1 MNLVSR
7 CKFFKYSIRLRL
19 IDKNTLST
27 QAILLRANDYKSKST
42 QTTLIRPNENKLN
55 RLNRII
61 FGSRIFDEP
70 KDIERVLKEVLLDFQ
85 TSKDVRRQSTEM
97 GVQIMKYRTAIR
109 QFVKEVRDGKLE
121 KCNRIALQ
129 SALNEE
135 NANSG
140 VYCGPLRL
148 LAHEVFD
155 RFNNKGVPCN
165 LVTGEERRE
174 LKGIHVP
181 LTSSTIE
188 MVNLQKQVDVAVID
202 EIQMISDQQR
212 GWAWTQ
218 ALLGLQAKEIH
229 ICGEPSAVPLVRSIC
244 QSINED
250 IEVREYKRL
259 STLEISPKSLDGDL
273 KKIKKGDCVVTFSR
287 KSIFSLKHEI
297 EAATGLRCAVA
308 YGSLPPE
315 TRSQQ
320 AKLFNDPNSGFDVL
334 VASDAVGMV
343 FESIKKYDGI
353 GIRHIPIPQIKQI
366 AGRAGRFGT
375 ENSVG
380 ESMDLKYIHQ
390 AMEAPHKDLE
400 MAGLQPTM
408 EMVELFAHQLPDVK
422 EFAVLL
428 GSPCNISKIVTL
440 PETVP
445 HNDDML
451 GELESVHH
459 LAREMKLKCE
469 TIIHDALQKLKTPR
483 RRPRITTR
491 DVRELKMIT
500 KNNNKHLDKKPKIT
514 SYGKNGAVNTVKK
527 PVPHKQIENL

>member
-1 MNLVSR
+1 
-7 CKFFKYSIRLRL
+7 KI
-19 IDKNTLST
+19 
-27 QAILLRANDYKSKST
+27 
-42 QTTLIRPNENKLN
+42 
-55 RLNRII
+55 
-61 FGSRIFDEP
+61 
-70 KDIERVLKEVLLDFQ
+70 VLHVGP
-85 TSKDVRRQSTEM
+85 TNS
-97 GVQIMKYRTAIR
+97 
-109 QFVKEVRDGKLE
+109 GKTYNAL
-121 KCNRIALQ
+121 KCL
-129 SALNEE
+129 E

-165 LVTGEERRE
+165 LVTGEERRVLE
-174 LKGIHVP
+174 GINVP

-202 EIQMISDQQR
+202 EIQMLSDQQR

-229 ICGEPSAVPLVRSIC
+229 ICGEPSAVPLVKSIC

-259 STLEISPKSLDGDL
+259 STLEICPKSLDGDL

-334 VASDAVGMV
+334 VASDAIGMGLNLNIKRIV
-343 FESIKKYDGI
+343 FESVKKYDGI

-375 ENSVG
+375 ENTIG
-380 ESMDLKYIHQ
+380 EVTAIEDMDLRYVHQ

-400 MAGLQPTM
+400 
-408 EMVELFAHQLPDVK
+408 
-422 EFAVLL
+422 
-428 GSPCNISKIVTL
+428 
-440 PETVP
+440 
-445 HNDDML
+445 
-451 GELESVHH
+451 
-459 LAREMKLKCE
+459 
-469 TIIHDALQKLKTPR
+469 
-483 RRPRITTR
+483 
-491 DVRELKMIT
+491 
-500 KNNNKHLDKKPKIT
+500 
-514 SYGKNGAVNTVKK
+514 
-527 PVPHKQIENL
+527 